1 MEELLRL
8 ALEEYFETNK
18 DTYAYWLIRDK
29 SAFDIG
35 TITIDDFEEFD
46 ITTIHDIAE
55 NVTQYIINYCENIN
69 NQKEVLEI
77 ISLLTARY
85 R

>member
-18 DTYAYWLIRDK
+18 DTYSYWLTRDK

-46 ITTIHDIAE
+46 ITTMHDIAE

>member
-18 DTYAYWLIRDK
+18 DTYAYWLTRDK